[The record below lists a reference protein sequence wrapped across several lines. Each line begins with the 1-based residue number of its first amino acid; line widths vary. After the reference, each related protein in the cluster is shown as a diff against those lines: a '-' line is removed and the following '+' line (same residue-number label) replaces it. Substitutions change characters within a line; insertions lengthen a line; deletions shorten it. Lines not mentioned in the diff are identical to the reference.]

1 MKKQFILLTVFAL
14 FSLSLFSQNISIK
27 RNLYDKGKLEKINKE
42 DSLKENDLQCA
53 TIDIFDVGYKKGMGE
68 YNKNRFFLN
77 AISSYQIKPYL
88 SLGYGGAVRYYYDE
102 EAIIMPF
109 LTEFRIDFTDITAL
123 PFLAIRFGHSFELT
137 DSEYFKDTGF
147 NVNISLGDKFNISN
161 NIRINMELGY
171 GFQEADV
178 YNSSGLHNNVVLQ
191 AISLGVGIMRLE
203 D

>member
-1 MKKQFILLTVFAL
+1 MKKQIILLTVFAL
-14 FSLSLFSQNISIK
+14 FSLSLFSQNMSIK
-27 RNLYDKGKLEKINKE
+27 RNLYDKGKLEEIDKR

-53 TIDIFDVGYKKGMGE
+53 PRDILDVGYKRGMGE
-68 YNKNRFFLN
+68 YNKNRIFLN
-77 AISSYQIKPYL
+77 SISSYQIKPYL

-102 EAIIMPF
+102 EAILMPL

-123 PFLAIRFGHSFELT
+123 PFLAIRLGHSFELT

-161 NIRINMELGY
+161 NIRINMEVGY

-178 YNSSGLHNNVVLQ
+178 YNSSGLNNNVVLQ
-191 AISLGVGIMRLE
+191 AVSLGVGIMRFE